1 MTDFLDT
8 DISNPFYYGFMRDEE
23 FGALVRSIVTRYGRR
38 IDSRIITEELKN
50 AGIDNPS
57 PAQLEILDRTFDCY

>member
-1 MTDFLDT
+1 MTDYFSVNV
-8 DISNPFYYGFMRDEE
+8 SNAFFYGFMRDEE
-23 FGALVRSIVTRYGRR
+23 FGALVRSIVARYGRR
-38 IDSRIITEELKN
+38 IDARIITEELKN